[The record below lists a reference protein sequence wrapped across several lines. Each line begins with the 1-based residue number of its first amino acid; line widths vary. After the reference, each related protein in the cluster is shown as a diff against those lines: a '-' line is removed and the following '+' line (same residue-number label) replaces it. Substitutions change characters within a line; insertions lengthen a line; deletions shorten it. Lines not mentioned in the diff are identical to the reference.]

1 MRLGTAFA
9 SLVNEIKSVDF
20 LTYLQCSK
28 VQQMKYFSKILT
40 ISHLFLL
47 VFTSLVGASNQPE
60 AKGKWDSLNPL
71 IKVHSHLMSNGHI
84 VRLEFKNQVKNW
96 VEPIFYEKSVQLD
109 FPGAFIEPAKKSF
122 AADSSMV
129 TKVFVSQFD
138 GETLRVRFHIKPGT
152 DDVKK
157 RFKLVSQGRFIIVRF
172 NTDYVEPITKPVIEA
187 VSEEVVSKKA
197 HHTQVMEDK
206 ELAEFLS
213 RASEKMKRQE
223 AILASDDKKKE
234 STADDD
240 KTQSAEV
247 KVKRAGMGVAPLVD
261 QIKKVALS
269 NSDEKKK
276 DDTQNKSKTKIT
288 TKDNTVFSLKDSR
301 PTGKSMEMIP
311 SGLKMISMFAVVL
324 GLMFLIFFGFKKYVL
339 KNTAFGGGN
348 KLVNVLGT
356 WFLGPK
362 KNIALVEVAGEV
374 LVLGMSQ
381 ENITLLSSIIDEVKI
396 EEIKNASG
404 KGKISLGSNSTPAG
418 EKKSVAAQA
427 ARQFSS
433 YMNKYS
439 MPKVAREE
447 TVADTKDQILQKIGK
462 LKTSRA

>member
-1 MRLGTAFA
+1 
-9 SLVNEIKSVDF
+9 
-20 LTYLQCSK
+20 
-28 VQQMKYFSKILT
+28 MKYFSKLLT

-47 VFTSLVGASNQPE
+47 VFVSLAWASNQPD

-71 IKVHSHLMSNGHI
+71 KKVHSHLMSNGHI
-84 VRLEFKNQVKNW
+84 VRLEFKNPVKNW

-129 TKVFVSQFD
+129 TKVYVSQYD

-152 DDVKK
+152 DDVKE

-172 NTDYVEPITKPVIEA
+172 DTDYVEPITKPVIAA
-187 VSEEVVSKKA
+187 VSEEIVSKKIY
-197 HHTQVMEDK
+197 HTDVMGDK

-223 AILASDDKKKE
+223 VILASADKKKE
-234 STADDD
+234 STTDD
-240 KTQSAEV
+240 KQAQSAEV
-247 KVKRAGMGVAPLVD
+247 KVKRAGMGVSPLVD
-261 QIKKVALS
+261 KIKKAALS

-276 DDTQNKSKTKIT
+276 DAVPNKSKIKIT
-288 TKDNTVFSLKDSR
+288 TKDNTGFLLKDSR
-301 PTGKSMEMIP
+301 PTGKPMEMIP

-374 LVLGMSQ
+374 LVLGMSH
-381 ENITLLSSIIDEVKI
+381 ENITLLSSIIDEEKI

-404 KGKISLGSNSTPAG
+404 KGIISLGSNSKPIG
-418 EKKSVAAQA
+418 EKRSVAAQA
-427 ARQFSS
+427 VGQFSS
-433 YMNKYS
+433 YMKKYS
-439 MPKVAREE
+439 TPKGAREE
-447 TVADTKDQILQKIGK
+447 VVEDIKDQILQKIGK
-462 LKTSRA
+462 LKTARA